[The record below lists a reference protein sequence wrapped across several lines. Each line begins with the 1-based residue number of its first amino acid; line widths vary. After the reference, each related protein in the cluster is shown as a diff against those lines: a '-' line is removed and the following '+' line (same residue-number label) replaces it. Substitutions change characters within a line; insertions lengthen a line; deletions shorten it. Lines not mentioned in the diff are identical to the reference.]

1 MPDSLPPATNPT
13 RVLMLLPALDSV
25 GGAELQAWRLACRLD
40 QQGQPVHLV
49 GRGSPQ
55 SVTAHL
61 QQFGIEAPP
70 PYTPIWTPFSGRRS
84 LNRFWGYLNQL
95 AYLGLMFVWLFRHRH
110 DYDLVHGHLLGQ
122 TGALCGLAAWLWT
135 KPALV
140 KIGSSGPGS
149 DARKAAVGP
158 LRHFNRRLY
167 RNIDLFICLTP
178 DVAAELR
185 RLFGFSEAKFR
196 HIPNGVDADTYR
208 PTAAIPARR
217 KALGLPEDGPI
228 VLYVGRLEPTKRVDL
243 LLYAWQQVLGQH
255 MSVHLLIVGEGQA
268 RSHLQDLSRALNI
281 EERVIF
287 YGRSPHVAAVMQAAD
302 LFVLPSATE
311 GMPNVLLEALACGRP
326 VIAADLAAYQGF
338 LTHRQNAYLFED
350 SGSEA
355 LAGAID
361 RLLSDKELAAQL
373 GQAGRTLIEERYALD
388 RIVARYAAL
397 YHEAINWR

>member
-1 MPDSLPPATNPT
+1 
-13 RVLMLLPALDSV
+13 MLLPALDSV

-61 QQFGIEAPP
+61 RQFGIDTPP

-84 LNRFWGYLNQL
+84 RNRFWGYLNQL
-95 AYLGLMFVWLFRHRH
+95 AYLCLMFVWLFRYRH

-122 TGALCGLAAWLWT
+122 TGALCGLAAWLWA

-140 KIGSSGPGS
+140 KVGGSGPGS
-149 DARKAAVGP
+149 DASKAAVGP

-167 RNIDLFICLTP
+167 CNIDRFICLTP

-185 RLFGFSEAKFR
+185 RLFGFSETKFR
-196 HIPNGVDADTYR
+196 HIPNGVDADTYH
-208 PTAAIPARR
+208 PAAATLTRR
-217 KALGLPEDGPI
+217 KALGLPEAGPI

-243 LLYAWQQVLGQH
+243 LLYAWRQVLRQH
-255 MSVHLLIVGEGQA
+255 TAVHLLIVGEGQV

-281 EERVIF
+281 EEGVIF
-287 YGRSPHVAAVMQAAD
+287 YGRSPHIAALMQAAD

-311 GMPNVLLEALACGRP
+311 GMPNVLLEALACGLP
-326 VIAADLAAYQGF
+326 VIAADLPAYQGF
-338 LTHRQNAYLFED
+338 LTHRQNAYLFGED
-350 SGSEA
+350 GAEA

-361 RLLSDKELAAQL
+361 RLLSDKELAAKL
-373 GQAGRTLIEERYALD
+373 GQAGRVLIEEQYAFD
-388 RIVARYAAL
+388 RIVARYAAI
-397 YHEAINWR
+397 YQEAIKWR